1 MRVLGIDGAL
11 GAFSAAVTEDGRV
24 LASAS
29 ASGMV
34 ALESGLGLIR
44 TVLDTAGVDG
54 AALDRIA
61 VGSGPGG
68 FTGLRIALSYAKSL
82 ALGWQLPLAAISSY
96 DLLEYLVPAGPLL
109 TVVVGRKGVI
119 SARYRSG
126 NGELRASGWVAE
138 VLNAVLPAALDESL
152 RVVGAPED
160 VLGSL
165 AERGYIVES
174 LSPAASNAAIA
185 VALLGERAQPARS
198 PHAVRADYGERPAV
212 TMPHPVVRA

>member
-1 MRVLGIDGAL
+1 MKVLGIDGAL
-11 GAFSAAVTEDGRV
+11 GAFSAAVTHDGR
-24 LASAS
+24 LMASAS

-54 AALDRIA
+54 TALDRVA

-82 ALGWQLPLAAISSY
+82 ALAWGLPLAAISSY
-96 DLLEYLVPAGPLL
+96 DLLEYLVPPGPLL
-109 TVVVGRKGVI
+109 TVVVGRKGVV
-119 SARYRSG
+119 SARYRCG
-126 NGELRASGWVAE
+126 NEELRASGWAAE
-138 VLNAVLPAALDESL
+138 VLDAVLPPARGESL

-165 AERGYIVES
+165 AERGHIVES
-174 LSPAASNAAIA
+174 LSLAAPSAA
-185 VALLGERAQPARS
+185 VAVAFLGECAQPAHS
-198 PHAVRADYGERPAV
+198 AHEVRADYGERPAV
-212 TMPHPVVRA
+212 TVPHPVVRA

>member
-1 MRVLGIDGAL
+1 MKVLGIDGAL

-24 LASAS
+24 VASAS
-29 ASGMV
+29 APGMV

-44 TVLDTAGVDG
+44 GVLEAAGARG
-54 AALDRIA
+54 TALDRVA
-61 VGSGPGG
+61 VGIGPGG

-82 ALGWQLPLAAISSY
+82 AFGWGAPLAAISSY
-96 DLLEYLVPAGPLL
+96 DVLEYLVPAGPLL

-126 NGELRASGWVAE
+126 GRELRASGWAAE
-138 VLNAVLPAALDESL
+138 VLDAVLPAPPQESL

-174 LSPAASNAAIA
+174 LSPAAANAAIA
-185 VALLGERAQPARS
+185 VALLGERAQPAQS
-198 PHAVRADYGERPAV
+198 AHAVRADYGERPAV
-212 TMPHPVVRA
+212 TAPHPAVRA

>member
-1 MRVLGIDGAL
+1 MKVLGIDGAL
-11 GAFSAAVTEDGRV
+11 GAFSAAVTEDGGV
-24 LASAS
+24 LAAAS

-44 TVLDTAGVDG
+44 SVMDTAGVDG
-54 AALDRIA
+54 TALDRIA
-61 VGSGPGG
+61 AGIGPGG

-82 ALGWQLPLAAISSY
+82 ALGWGVPLAAISSY
-96 DLLEYLVPAGPLL
+96 DVLEYLVPAGPLL
-109 TVVVGRKGVI
+109 TIVVGRKGVI

-126 NGELRASGWVAE
+126 DRELRASGWAAE
-138 VLNAVLPAALDESL
+138 VLDAVLPVAFGEPL

-174 LSPAASNAAIA
+174 LSPAAPNAAVA
-185 VALLGERAQPARS
+185 VALLGERSQPARS
-198 PHAVRADYGERPAV
+198 AHAVRADYGERPAV
-212 TMPHPVVRA
+212 TVPDRAVRA